1 MGGGQGHHG
10 DPETAPGGV
19 VPHAGALPDDPT
31 AALAVAAGE
40 GVDDGRP
47 GVFVYG
53 SQHAQHTK
61 AASPGTGSHAV
72 NIDNNCNLCERTV
85 LSNIKG

>member
-31 AALAVAAGE
+31 TTLAVAAGE

-53 SQHAQHTK
+53 SQHA
-61 AASPGTGSHAV
+61 
-72 NIDNNCNLCERTV
+72 
-85 LSNIKG
+85 